1 MEGGVCWGGGVA
13 VCLRG
18 SGAETGP
25 ASPQLNSNSCLLLRA
40 IGRLYPVFPKLHY
53 QKFNNSRFALL
64 LLMRVCP

>member
-1 MEGGVCWGGGVA
+1 MRVGGRGA

-18 SGAETGP
+18 SGAETGS

-40 IGRLYPVFPKLHY
+40 IGWLYAVFPKLRY
-53 QKFNNSRFALL
+53 QKFNNSRSALL